1 MRWQQDDTFPVPQRH
16 LLLERL
22 LQQHR
27 HLSDSPYDIL
37 RFKQHLGISSSEF
50 LLKYTLPSEM
60 DQNGIAG
67 VKLRPVENGSSC
79 QFMNPEGCGVY
90 GDRPIACRYY
100 PVALL
105 SMRKQDEYT
114 DTQSYALVKEEH
126 CLGHNE
132 PRKIT
137 IDAYRKE

>member
-1 MRWQQDDTFPVPQRH
+1 
-16 LLLERL
+16 
-22 LQQHR
+22 
-27 HLSDSPYDIL
+27 
-37 RFKQHLGISSSEF
+37 
-50 LLKYTLPSEM
+50 
-60 DQNGIAG
+60 
-67 VKLRPVENGSSC
+67 
-79 QFMNPEGCGVY
+79 VY